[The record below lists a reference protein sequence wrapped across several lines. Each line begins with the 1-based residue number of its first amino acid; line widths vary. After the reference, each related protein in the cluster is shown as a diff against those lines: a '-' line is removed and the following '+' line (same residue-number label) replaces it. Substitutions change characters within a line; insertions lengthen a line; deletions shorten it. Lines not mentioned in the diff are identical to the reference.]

1 MRKRSRI
8 NLDRL
13 ELTYTASDEVRT
25 YLSDKNVQRYELE
38 SVTLIREQSRLYE
51 NEFSIIMQD
60 YDEELG
66 AFDCCIGHLHFGS
79 PNPHRQHVYIV
90 YENQALYNTVFVAIR
105 YYLEDVLG
113 LTFRQVSKID
123 IAVDFN
129 FCIVR
134 RFYQLYK
141 NSEYDLIINGKKIEG
156 VEQKVADVLHITGN
170 TTRKRPMAN
179 PMPVV
184 KNSGGSLSLRLYNK
198 TREIEEESHKDYITD
213 AVGFARM
220 YRIEVSCGNHKALK
234 PSLNRLEMSE
244 TDLYMG
250 LQDEGTLSRLFRAL
264 LDRLIRV
271 QKGRRSYSLMD
282 ILLDEKR
289 WHPQATC

>member
-25 YLSDKNVQRYELE
+25 YLSDKNVQMYEFE

-60 YDEELG
+60 NDEELG
-66 AFDCCIGHLHFGS
+66 AFDSCIGHLHFGS
-79 PNPHRQHVYIV
+79 PNPNRQHVYIV
-90 YENQALYNTVFVAIR
+90 YENQALYNAKSVAKR
-105 YYLEDVLG
+105 YCLEDALG
-113 LTFRQVSKID
+113 LEFRQVSKID
-123 IAVDFN
+123 IAIDFN
-129 FCIVR
+129 FCIIR

-141 NSEYDLIINGKKIEG
+141 NSEYDLIINGKKIVG
-156 VEQKVADVLHITGN
+156 VDQKVADVLHIAGN
-170 TTRKRPMAN
+170 TSRKRPMAN

-198 TREIEEESHKDYITD
+198 TREIDEESHKDYIID
-213 AVGFARM
+213 AVGFARV
-220 YRIEVSCGNHKALK
+220 YRFEVSCGNHKTLK
-234 PSLNRLEMSE
+234 PSLNKLGMSE
-244 TDLYMG
+244 ADLYTG
-250 LQDEGTLSRLFRAL
+250 LQDESTLSRLFNAL
-264 LDRLIRV
+264 LDRLIRI

>member
-1 MRKRSRI
+1 MRKQSRI

-13 ELTYTASDEVRT
+13 ELTYTASDEVRA
-25 YLSDKNVQRYELE
+25 YLSDKNVPKYELE
-38 SVTLIREQSRLYE
+38 SVTLIRDQSRLYE
-51 NEFSIIMQD
+51 NEFSIIVQD
-60 YDEELG
+60 YKKELG
-66 AFDCCIGHLHFGS
+66 VFDCCIGHLHFGS
-79 PNPHRQHVYIV
+79 PNPNRQHVYIV

-129 FCIVR
+129 FCIIR

-141 NSEYDLIINGKKIEG
+141 NSEYDLIINGKKFEG
-156 VEQKVADVLHITGN
+156 VEQKVADVLHVTGN

-198 TREIEEESHKDYITD
+198 TREIEEEVTEMCNLGE
-213 AVGFARM
+213 A
-220 YRIEVSCGNHKALK
+220 IEQMGIEKGMEQGLKQGMENGMKKGHESSLLQSIKNLMDSMKWSAQQAMDALK
-234 PSLNRLEMSE
+234 IPKDEQEKYAARL
-244 TDLYMG
+244 
-250 LQDEGTLSRLFRAL
+250 
-264 LDRLIRV
+264 
-271 QKGRRSYSLMD
+271 
-282 ILLDEKR
+282 
-289 WHPQATC
+289 